1 MRFALL
7 LIDLQNDYLARPGLV
22 PAADQLIAT
31 SQRLLAGC
39 RHLGVPVFRVETRV
53 RADDSNRMPHWRR
66 MQRRDCLEGSA
77 GAQAPAELA
86 LAAGEESFAKPFF
99 NAFDVAEFEAA
110 LGAQAIDTLV
120 VAGLYTHACVR
131 DTVLAAYSR
140 GYRVWIA
147 ADAISSPE
155 PEHARLSL
163 EFLAAR
169 AATLLPSDE
178 LLRLIGDALSSA
190 ASLPSRVWRHR
201 DPCDHQATLFEIPV
215 VEGPAVATVVAQ
227 LRARAEQWRGCAA
240 ETRLAGLR
248 RWGDVL
254 AGQRRALVDL
264 LVSDVAKP
272 LPDAEAEFDYALSL
286 LRHTIDHPATDEAVA
301 SGVGVQHCPLGVI
314 GLITP
319 WNNPLAIPVG
329 KLAPAIG
336 FGNAVVWKPAPAG
349 SRIAACLAATL
360 ATAGCGEVVTV
371 LTGDAETGRRLA
383 SASGIDALSFTGSV
397 AVGQQLAKIC
407 AAFGTRFQGELG
419 GNNPVL
425 ILDDIDPQPVARE
438 LALAMFSFSG
448 QRCTA
453 PRRLLVA
460 EAIKE
465 AFVAAL
471 HDAVARLTLGRPATA
486 GVHIGPLI
494 SPEAQQR
501 MLDLVAA
508 GIAEGGRILCGGGIP
523 PAFREGCWFEP
534 TVVVDPEPNGRVVR
548 EESFGPVVVLLGIRD
563 LAHGIALCNS
573 VPQGLVATIYTG
585 DTQAQQ
591 RFAAEV
597 EAGMVGINQARPR
610 FAAAA
615 PFFGW
620 KDSAIG
626 LPEHGR
632 WDRDFYT
639 RTKAIYD
646 AV

>member
-7 LIDLQNDYLARPGLV
+7 LIDLQNDYLARSGLV
-22 PAADQLIAT
+22 PAADQLVAT

-53 RADDSNRMPHWRR
+53 RADDSNRMPHWCRT
-66 MQRRDCLEGSA
+66 QRRDCVEGSP
-77 GAQAPAELA
+77 GAEAPAELA
-86 LAAGEESFAKPFF
+86 LAAGELSFGKPFF

-110 LGAQAIDTLV
+110 LAATAIDTLV

-140 GYRVWIA
+140 GYRVLIVG
-147 ADAISSPE
+147 DAIASPE

-169 AATLLPSDE
+169 AATVVPTDE
-178 LLRLIGDALSSA
+178 LLRLIDGAPADAA
-190 ASLPSRVWRHR
+190 LPPPRVWAHR
-201 DPCDHQATLFEIPV
+201 DPCDRSVTLFEIPV
-215 VEGPAVATVVAQ
+215 VEGAAVTATVAQ
-227 LRARAEQWRGCAA
+227 LRARAKEWRECAV

-248 RWGDVL
+248 RWADVL

-272 LPDAEAEFDYALSL
+272 RLDAEAEFDYALSL
-286 LRHTIDHPATDEAVA
+286 LGHTIDHPATNEAVA
-301 SGVGVQHCPLGVI
+301 PEVGVQHCALGVI

-319 WNNPLAIPVG
+319 WNNPLAIPAG
-329 KLAPAIG
+329 KLAPALG

-349 SRIAACLAATL
+349 SRIAARLAATL
-360 ATAGCGEVVTV
+360 VEAGCGEALAL

-383 SASGIDALSFTGSV
+383 SGSGIDALSFTGSV
-397 AVGQQLAKIC
+397 AVGQQLARIC

-425 ILDDIDPQPVARE
+425 ILDDIDPQTVAWE

-460 EAIKE
+460 AGIKE
-465 AFVAAL
+465 AFCAAL
-471 HDAVARLTLGRPATA
+471 RDAVARLTPGRPAA
-486 GVHIGPLI
+486 PGVHIGPLI

-501 MLDLVAA
+501 MADLVAA
-508 GIAEGGRILCGGGIP
+508 GIVGGGRILCGGGIP
-523 PAFREGCWFEP
+523 PAFGDGCWFEP
-534 TVVVDPEPNGRVVR
+534 TVIVDPDPDGRVVR
-548 EESFGPVVVLLGIRD
+548 EESFGPVAVLLGIRD
-563 LAHGIALCNS
+563 LEHGIALCNS
-573 VPQGLVATIYTG
+573 VTQGLVATIYTA
-585 DTQAQQ
+585 DPLAQQ

-620 KDSAIG
+620 KHSAIG

-646 AV
+646 VF